1 MPESPRVV
9 PPAGPEW
16 HRRSMHADLGGW
28 ISGPGLGGLDLRR
41 SAGPGASCAPVTKSA
56 ERTSLMHLVVSGGMS
71 TLTATLPGTP
81 ASVAI
86 ARRLVREALPDCA
99 RADDLILAV
108 SELASNAI
116 VHSASGQ
123 GGTVRVRVRTA
134 PRWAQ
139 AEVTGDGPAAGV
151 ISPRDGWGLEIIAG
165 VTDRTGALIQPDGR
179 RTAWAEVTWAP
190 GRPGETH
197 TAGF

>member
-1 MPESPRVV
+1 
-9 PPAGPEW
+9 
-16 HRRSMHADLGGW
+16 
-28 ISGPGLGGLDLRR
+28 
-41 SAGPGASCAPVTKSA
+41 
-56 ERTSLMHLVVSGGMS
+56 MHLVVSGGMS

-86 ARRLVREALPDCA
+86 ARRLVREALPGCP

-134 PRWAQ
+134 PRWAR
-139 AEVTGDGPAAGV
+139 AEVTDDGRAAAGMT
-151 ISPRDGWGLEIIAG
+151 SPRNGWVWRSSRVSPIEPGHLSSQTAAA
-165 VTDRTGALIQPDGR
+165 RRGR
-179 RTAWAEVTWAP
+179 K
-190 GRPGETH
+190 
-197 TAGF
+197 

>member
-1 MPESPRVV
+1 MR
-9 PPAGPEW
+9 
-16 HRRSMHADLGGW
+16 
-28 ISGPGLGGLDLRR
+28 
-41 SAGPGASCAPVTKSA
+41 
-56 ERTSLMHLVVSGGMS
+56 LVGNGSMS
-71 TLTATLPGTP
+71 TLTATLPGMP

-86 ARRLVREALPDCA
+86 ARRLVREALPDCP

-123 GGTVRVRVRTA
+123 GGTVSVRVRTA
-134 PRWAQ
+134 PRWAR
-139 AEVTGDGPAAGV
+139 AEVTDDGPAAGV
-151 ISPRDGWGLEIIAG
+151 IAARNGWGLEIIAG
-165 VTDRTGALIQPDGR
+165 ITDQTGALIRPDGR

-190 GRPGETH
+190 SRPGETH